1 MGEEGFGFNFLGAKG
16 REGREYTLRAVH
28 NYKCK
33 WDANT
38 MHLPP
43 VDMNVPEDQKY
54 RAMRTQITQKVM
66 ELGCTCYI
74 AFEER
79 GMRKWIEE
87 KKGEKQAWV
96 SVIDNEDPGP
106 CDEKIY
112 NIFFA
117 KHDDEC
123 KWRGKGEIKLN
134 PITTGKKGRE
144 LKDEVSKKT
153 NGETEAQGCKCGI
166 DFGAME
172 NLETEMKMN
181 QGKVHVIVYEE
192 PGEEEEGLEDSQWPS
207 QGGAILVQATPDG
220 HDTQSQALPKS
231 KSFTGAK
238 NASEQGRPNP
248 PPFQTPPY
256 ETEMDAAMRYVIK
269 TMTGVAAR
277 SDQIYRGYLNR
288 VAEKNQMMEEI
299 RKEVMKGME
308 ELRRELR
315 EEMRGQKEQEWS
327 GKRKQ
332 APLPKKP
339 EPRQVSSM
347 DKNNTD
353 RPDTEMK
360 DLTPPPE
367 VVIEKKKKVEDQ
379 RREAAKGEKKYIAPL
394 PVYDDSGASS
404 GNTPLWSK
412 IAAGKTEWTTVT
424 RAKQAQPK
432 EKEKNL
438 TPEERIRNR
447 NIIIERPK
455 AYKNNRINEQA
466 PRDSINGAIKAT
478 AATARVTVVKIT
490 GSGNISIRTDEEH
503 TAEDLW
509 TNRKKI
515 ERAVSK
521 ILQHPFEMRKDYERE
536 FIKIDSIKLS
546 YANGGGKAWKRTDWN
561 SGTLHAL
568 RTDLELSNRGIILM
582 ERPQFIGSLRRMEEE
597 GRTTATAVF
606 AVAKT

>member
-1 MGEEGFGFNFLGAKG
+1 M
-16 REGREYTLRAVH
+16 
-28 NYKCK
+28 
-33 WDANT
+33 
-38 MHLPP
+38 
-43 VDMNVPEDQKY
+43 
-54 RAMRTQITQKVM
+54 
-66 ELGCTCYI
+66 
-74 AFEER
+74 
-79 GMRKWIEE
+79 
-87 KKGEKQAWV
+87 
-96 SVIDNEDPGP
+96 SVIDNKDPGP

-112 NIFFA
+112 TIFLA

-123 KWRGKGEIKLN
+123 KWKGKGEIKLN
-134 PITTGKKGRE
+134 PVTTEKKGRE
-144 LKDEVSKKT
+144 LKDEGSKKT
-153 NGETEAQGCKCGI
+153 NGETEAQGCECRI
-166 DFGAME
+166 DFGTME

-192 PGEEEEGLEDSQWPS
+192 PGEEEEDLEDSQWAN
-207 QGGAILVQATPDG
+207 QGGAVLVQATPDG

-231 KSFTGAK
+231 KSFIGAK
-238 NASEQGRPNP
+238 RASEQGRQQP
-248 PPFQTPPY
+248 PPFQTPPN

-277 SDQIYRGYLNR
+277 SDQMYRGYLNR

-299 RKEVMKGME
+299 RKEVRKGME

-315 EEMRGQKEQEWS
+315 EEMRGRKEQEWS

-339 EPRQVSSM
+339 EQPREVGSINE
-347 DKNNTD
+347 NNTD

-360 DLTPPPE
+360 DLPPPPE

-379 RREAAKGEKKYIAPL
+379 RREAAKGKKKYVAPL
-394 PVYDDSGASS
+394 PGYDDSGASS

-412 IAAGKTEWTTVT
+412 LAAGKMEWTTVT
-424 RAKQAQPK
+424 RTKQAQLK

-438 TPEERIRNR
+438 TLEENIRNR
-447 NIIIERPK
+447 NIIIERLK
-455 AYKNNRINEQA
+455 MYKNNRVNEQA
-466 PRDSINGAIKAT
+466 LRDSINGAIKAT

-515 ERAVSK
+515 ETAVSK
-521 ILQHPFEMRKDYERE
+521 ILQHPFEMRKDNERE

-546 YANGGGKAWKRTDWN
+546 YASGGGKAWKRTDWN

-568 RTDLELSNRGIILM
+568 RTDLELSNRGIIVM

-606 AVAKT
+606 AVAKHRN